1 MFNCLQL
8 WVIVESEQFLK
19 SQTSPPSSRCA
30 LSPLPPESGTTLLFS
45 DSCFHAGF
53 CKSSTVSVKG
63 GYWKNEGKIRG
74 SFAALHEVFKAV
86 QMLTCSRE
94 RSSGKPDMFNTA
106 DSRPLSPFSL
116 LSLHRRS
123 NREQSSP
130 RISQHRW
137 VRSGIYYIL
146 NEVICWTWIL
156 MSVSRLWFSDFYIFA
171 SYNFPPSYF
180 SPDTHRSPCIFHRIE
195 RPSDNASLLWIG
207 FWIVV
212 DWCFDPQLLCMLKT
226 WRPNAEVAPVA
237 ALHCS
242 SVCARVCVCACEWL
256 NKKCILKSCV
266 EQLRLKVQTN
276 CILTFLQITQ
286 QIIDFHI
293 LLPECP
299 LSVHPEISSSAF
311 LFSWQLRRHYPAH
324 RTQEELTALSHK
336 PIQSGLSC
344 LVSELSLWYT
354 LCYSCPSFSLLAQ
367 ISRALIQ
374 TIYHLICFYFESYL
388 AFPPIPLQLTPALR
402 V

>member
-30 LSPLPPESGTTLLFS
+30 LSPLPPESGATLLFS
-45 DSCFHAGF
+45 DSCFRAGF

-116 LSLHRRS
+116 LSLHRRC

-130 RISQHRW
+130 RIWQHRW

-171 SYNFPPSYF
+171 SYNSLPLIFLL
-180 SPDTHRSPCIFHRIE
+180 TH
-195 RPSDNASLLWIG
+195 
-207 FWIVV
+207 
-212 DWCFDPQLLCMLKT
+212 T
-226 WRPNAEVAPVA
+226 
-237 ALHCS
+237 
-242 SVCARVCVCACEWL
+242 
-256 NKKCILKSCV
+256 
-266 EQLRLKVQTN
+266 
-276 CILTFLQITQ
+276 
-286 QIIDFHI
+286 
-293 LLPECP
+293 
-299 LSVHPEISSSAF
+299 
-311 LFSWQLRRHYPAH
+311 AH
-324 RTQEELTALSHK
+324 RAYSTA
-336 PIQSGLSC
+336 
-344 LVSELSLWYT
+344 
-354 LCYSCPSFSLLAQ
+354 
-367 ISRALIQ
+367 
-374 TIYHLICFYFESYL
+374 
-388 AFPPIPLQLTPALR
+388 
-402 V
+402 

>member
-1 MFNCLQL
+1 
-8 WVIVESEQFLK
+8 
-19 SQTSPPSSRCA
+19 
-30 LSPLPPESGTTLLFS
+30 
-45 DSCFHAGF
+45 
-53 CKSSTVSVKG
+53 
-63 GYWKNEGKIRG
+63 
-74 SFAALHEVFKAV
+74 
-86 QMLTCSRE
+86 MLTCSRE

-156 MSVSRLWFSDFYIFA
+156 ISVSRLWFSDFYIFA

-276 CILTFLQITQ
+276 CILTSDHTANHWFPYFT
-286 QIIDFHI
+286 
-293 LLPECP
+293 
-299 LSVHPEISSSAF
+299 
-311 LFSWQLRRHYPAH
+311 SWMS
-324 RTQEELTALSHK
+324 ALST
-336 PIQSGLSC
+336 SRYFLLGLS
-344 LVSELSLWYT
+344 LFLAAPSSLSCSQDT
-354 LCYSCPSFSLLAQ
+354 GGAHCSF
-367 ISRALIQ
+367 
-374 TIYHLICFYFESYL
+374 T
-388 AFPPIPLQLTPALR
+388 
-402 V
+402 